1 MTAIA
6 DLSAADLV
14 TAYRTRALSPVEV
27 ARDVVARAR
36 RFEPA
41 VNAFVTLDEAGALDT
56 ARRAEGAYA
65 AGGQPRPLEGV
76 PVTLKDN
83 LAVAGLPNR
92 RGSAITPDTP
102 AAEDAPVAA
111 RLREAGA
118 VIIGK
123 TTMPEFGWKGVG
135 DSPLTGITRNP
146 WDTRTGPG
154 GSSSGAAVAAALG
167 LGVIHVGTDGAGSI
181 RIPAAFTG
189 VFGIKPTFGRV
200 PAFPISTMGVL
211 AHLGPLTAR
220 VADAALALS
229 VIAGPDP
236 RDMSATL
243 GPPDLAGLEGG
254 VAGLRVAWSPR
265 LGHVRHVDPEI
276 ARLAEA
282 AARAFAALGAHVEEA
297 DPGFADPV
305 ASVMA
310 LWSAGAELAMR
321 ALPPEGRSRM
331 DPGLVAVADAGT
343 HVTGADYARALLFER
358 GALATTMARFH
369 ERFDLLLTPAL
380 PIPAFAVGRNAPAEG
395 PYAGEWENWTPFT
408 YPFNLTQQ
416 PAASVPCG
424 LTAAGLPAGLQ
435 IVGRFGEDALVLQA
449 ARAYEAAH
457 PFPQIREPR

>member
-1 MTAIA
+1 MSTIA
-6 DLSAADLV
+6 DLSAADLLD
-14 TAYRTRALSPVEV
+14 AYRRRRLSPVEV
-27 ARDVVARAR
+27 VRDAIDRAR

-41 VNAFVTLDEAGALDT
+41 VNAFVTLDEEGAFAA
-56 ARRAEGAYA
+56 ARRAEAAYA
-65 AGGQPRPLEGV
+65 DGGTPRALEGV
-76 PVTLKDN
+76 PVTVKDN
-83 LAVAGLPNR
+83 IAVAGLPNR

-102 AAEDAPVAA
+102 ASEDAPAPA

-118 VIIGK
+118 VILGK

-135 DSPLTGITRNP
+135 DSPLSGITRNP
-146 WDTRTGPG
+146 WDTATGPG
-154 GSSSGAAVAAALG
+154 GSSSGAAVCAALG
-167 LGVIHVGTDGAGSI
+167 IGVIHLGTDGAGSI

-200 PAFPISTMGVL
+200 PAYPISTMGVL
-211 AHLGPLTAR
+211 AHLGPLTAH
-220 VADAALALS
+220 VADAALGLAAIS
-229 VIAGPDP
+229 QPDS

-243 GPPDLAGLEGG
+243 GAPAIGG
-254 VAGLRVAWSPR
+254 IGDGVRGLRIAWSPR
-265 LGHVRHVDPEI
+265 LGFVRHVDPEV
-276 ARLAEA
+276 ARLTEA
-282 AARAFAALGAHVEEA
+282 AARAFADLGAHVEAA

-305 ASVMA
+305 ATVMT

-321 ALPPEGRSRM
+321 SLPPDGRPKM

-343 HVTGADYARALLFER
+343 KVTGADYARALLFER
-358 GALATTMARFH
+358 GAIASAMARFH

-380 PIPAFAVGRNAPAEG
+380 PIPAFAVGRNTPPEG
-395 PYAGEWENWTPFT
+395 PYADDWANWTPFT

-435 IVGRFGEDALVLQA
+435 IVGRFGEDALVLRA

-457 PFPQIREPR
+457 PFPRIRAPR